1 MTIELIDYSSLYY
14 TAIAK
19 TDIPPV
25 IIGKFVQIR
34 NGSMEY
40 LVVSPKDFT
49 KYHAN
54 IVERFCLDKGIEGSY
69 DPDRKRYDIYDQEWD
84 IVGGGK
90 FQIDATEQTIR
101 FYDDSMVY
109 GKFDSRGL
117 PEKVSSLP
125 AFSGFVVVLDNESS

>member
-1 MTIELIDYSSLYY
+1 MAFELIDYSPLYY

-19 TDIPPV
+19 TDVPPV

-40 LVVSPKDFT
+40 LILSPKDFT

-69 DPDRKRYDIYDQEWD
+69 DPERKRYDIYDQEWD

-90 FQIDATEQTIR
+90 FECDATKQTIR
-101 FYDDSMVY
+101 FFDDSMAY
-109 GKFDSRGL
+109 GKFDSQDL
-117 PEKVSSLP
+117 PAKVSSFP
-125 AFSGFVVVLDNESS
+125 PFSGFSVMLDN

>member
-1 MTIELIDYSSLYY
+1 MAIELIDYSQLYY

-19 TDIPPV
+19 TVDPPV

-34 NGSMEY
+34 NKLMEY
-40 LVVSPKDFT
+40 LVLSPKDFT
-49 KYHAN
+49 EYHAN
-54 IVERFCLDKGIEGSY
+54 IVERFCFDMRVEGSY
-69 DPDRKRYDIYDQEWD
+69 DPDRKRYDIYDQAWV

-90 FQIDATEQTIR
+90 FEIDTTKQTIR

-117 PEKVSSLP
+117 PEKVHSFAP
-125 AFSGFVVVLDNESS
+125 FSGFSVIHDN

>member
-1 MTIELIDYSSLYY
+1 MNIELIDYTQLYY

-19 TDIPPV
+19 TGVPPV
-25 IIGKFVQIR
+25 IAGKFVQIR
-34 NGSMEY
+34 NESSEY
-40 LVVSPKDFT
+40 LVLSPTEFT

-69 DPDRKRYDIYDQEWD
+69 DAEKKRYNIYDQEWN

-90 FQIDATEQTIR
+90 FELDAIKRTIR
-101 FYDDSMVY
+101 FYDDSMAY

-117 PEKVSSLP
+117 PEKLRYFP
-125 AFSGFVVVLDNESS
+125 AFSGYAVVLG